1 MKRLFLSC
9 LLALGV
15 LGGFANSYKLDE
27 AAIENA
33 FAASEDITWTA
44 QDLNINSSA
53 ASFADQST
61 GGFLLRSFFCGFIA
75 LHRSYMG
82 TGGKTLWYYY
92 LCIPVLGGVANLV
105 DFCGVLF
112 KGDEF
117 MAKYKDN
124 PKFLVWTD

>member
-15 LGGFANSYKLDE
+15 LGGFANGYKLDE

-44 QDLNINSSA
+44 DLNINSSSA
-53 ASFADQST
+53 NFGEAT
-61 GGFLLRSFFCGFIA
+61 IGGFLLRSFFCGFIG

-92 LCIPVLGGVANLV
+92 LCTFGVINVV

-117 MAKYKDN
+117 MAKFKDN